1 MRPIKTVLLALS
13 PSLLFSLNAF
23 GDSWTLTQTA
33 ITQTATTLFQANANN
48 AKQGVNVINLNNA
61 QGVVVNADQTFTTSG
76 HNVTLS
82 QDATNASHQAVN
94 YIAAAH
100 ITAATQTV
108 TQVDAV
114 LLKQQN
120 SSSNS
125 LQALNIAITT
135 GAGTQI
141 NQLVQTVSANS
152 ASFDSTG
159 SGNIQAGN
167 YLQADSLSATAG
179 DVVQN
184 FTISGNV
191 TYALTG
197 ANNLQAGNVAI
208 NNVGFKPTGT
218 IIQHFSAANVNA
230 TFSDTDA
237 NGSIMAANYVAEQP

>member
-1 MRPIKTVLLALS
+1 MCPIKTLLLS
-13 PSLLFSLNAF
+13 LSTALLFNFNAF
-23 GDSWTLTQTA
+23 ADSWTLTQTA
-33 ITQTATTLFQANANN
+33 ITQTATTLFQATANKS
-48 AKQGVNVINLNNA
+48 KQGINVINLNNN
-61 QGVVVNADQTFTTSG
+61 QGIVVNADQTFTTSG

-82 QDATNASHQAVN
+82 QNATNASHQAIN
-94 YIAAAH
+94 YITASD
-100 ITAATQTV
+100 ITAATQSV

-114 LLKQQN
+114 LLTQQN
-120 SSSNS
+120 SSNS
-125 LQALNIAITT
+125 LQALNMAS
-135 GAGTQI
+135 AGMKIDT
-141 NQLVQTVSANS
+141 LVQSVSANS
-152 ASFDSTG
+152 VSFDSTG

-167 YLQADSLSATAG
+167 YLQADALSATAG

-208 NNVGFKPTGT
+208 NNSGFNPTGT

-237 NGSIMAANYVAEQP
+237 NGSIMAANYVAEDP